1 MRSGMTSEAIEVPV
15 GGGAGGPTHD
25 LEALWGEAGGAALAG
40 AVLAPPHPL
49 YGGTIDAPILLAL
62 AGAARDGGVRALR
75 FNWRGIGASTG
86 RATDDPAAAVEDYR
100 AALAEVAR
108 RAPGRLFA
116 GGYSWG
122 AMSAARAAVGEPRVR
137 GLVLVAP
144 PAMMLDGDALAA
156 LDRDVLVLC
165 GEHDRIAPPRRL
177 AELLAG
183 APRARLVT
191 IVGADHFFGAS
202 LGELADR
209 TRVWLAAIPR

>member
-25 LEALWGEAGGAALAG
+25 LEALWGEAGGAALDG

-116 GGYSWG
+116 GRVNPAIVGLREQLQLRVFRPRTGDFRDWDKIRDWSRG
-122 AMSAARAAVGEPRVR
+122 VAEELGSAA
-137 GLVLVAP
+137 
-144 PAMMLDGDALAA
+144 PAS
-156 LDRDVLVLC
+156 
-165 GEHDRIAPPRRL
+165 
-177 AELLAG
+177 
-183 APRARLVT
+183 ARSV
-191 IVGADHFFGAS
+191 S
-202 LGELADR
+202 
-209 TRVWLAAIPR
+209 TR